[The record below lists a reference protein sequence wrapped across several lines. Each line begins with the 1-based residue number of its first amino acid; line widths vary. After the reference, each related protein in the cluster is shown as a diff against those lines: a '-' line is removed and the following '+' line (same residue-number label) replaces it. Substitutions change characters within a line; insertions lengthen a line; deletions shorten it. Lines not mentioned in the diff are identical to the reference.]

1 MDFISLLIGLVVG
14 SVAAWLI
21 SRFHFQ
27 SLKGLSQQEAES
39 LRGEL
44 ETLKTENGRS
54 AERISLLDQNLT
66 KTGEELSDARGT
78 IIDLTSRLSRSQADL
93 ANLQERL
100 QTQKQEIEALQTHL
114 VEQFDSIANR
124 ILLDSSQQIQKQHKD
139 KLEDILTPLRDKI
152 ERFEKKVDDTH
163 KENIRDNQ
171 SLKEQIAN
179 LQKLNQSIG
188 EEAKNLTTALKGQS
202 KTQGNWGEVIL
213 ERILE
218 KSGLVKGREYTVQTS
233 LTGEDGRRLQP
244 DVIIN
249 LPESKNLVI
258 DSKVSL
264 SAYERY
270 CSTDDEEQRA
280 IELKEHIGSVR
291 KHIKE
296 LSSKN
301 YQNLYQLTSL
311 DFVLMFIPIEPA
323 FNEAVNADL
332 ELYQEA
338 FERNIVVV
346 STSSLLATLRTIASI
361 WRQENQSR
369 NAMEIAR
376 QGGDLYDKFVGFVED
391 LVQLGKR
398 IHATDE
404 AYQEA
409 MKKLVEG
416 KGNLVKRAEEMKSLG
431 AKATKSIPP
440 KILERAE
447 AGETAYLKGGSG
459 DS

>member
-1 MDFISLLIGLVVG
+1 MDVISLLIGLVLG
-14 SVAAWLI
+14 SVAAWLV
-21 SRFHFQ
+21 SRYYFR
-27 SLKGLSQQEAES
+27 SLKGLTPQEADV

-44 ETLKTENGRS
+44 ETAKAELGRAS
-54 AERISLLDQNLT
+54 ERTSLLDQNLN
-66 KTGEELSDARGT
+66 KISAELSTARET
-78 IIDLTSRLSRSQADL
+78 IIDRTAQLSRSQADL
-93 ANLQERL
+93 ANIQERL
-100 QTQKQEIEALQTHL
+100 QTQKKEIEELQKRL

-124 ILLDSSQQIQKQHKD
+124 ILLDSSQQIQKQHKE

-171 SLKEQIAN
+171 SLKEQIAS

-188 EEAKNLTTALKGQS
+188 EEAKNLTIALKGQS

-233 LTGEDGRRLQP
+233 LTGDDGRRLQP

-249 LPESKNLVI
+249 LPENKNLVI

-270 CSTDDEEQRA
+270 CSADDEEQRA
-280 IELKEHIGSVR
+280 LELKDHIASVR

-296 LSSKN
+296 LGGKN
-301 YQNLYQLTSL
+301 YQNLYQLASL
-311 DFVLMFIPIEPA
+311 DFVLMFIPVEPA
-323 FNEAVNADL
+323 FNEAVRADL

-338 FERNIVVV
+338 LEKNIVLV
-346 STSSLLATLRTIASI
+346 STSSLFATLRTIATI
-361 WRQENQSR
+361 WRQENQNR
-369 NAMEIAR
+369 NALEIAR
-376 QGGDLYDKFVGFVED
+376 QGGDLYDKFVAFVDD
-391 LVQLGKR
+391 LIQVGKR
-398 IHATDE
+398 IQATDD
-404 AYQEA
+404 AYHEA

-416 KGNLVKRAEEMKSLG
+416 KGNLVRRAEEMKALG
-431 AKATKSIPP
+431 AKASKSMSA
-440 KILERAE
+440 KILDRADSE
-447 AGETAYLKGGSG
+447 KTLALPRGSG
-459 DS
+459 DA

>member
-398 IHATDE
+398 IRATDE

>member
-1 MDFISLLIGLVVG
+1 MDVISLLIGLAIG
-14 SVAAWLI
+14 SVAAWLV
-21 SRFHFQ
+21 SRYHFR
-27 SLKGLSQQEAES
+27 SLKGLTPQEADA
-39 LRGEL
+39 LHGEL
-44 ETLKTENGRS
+44 ETARTDNGRA
-54 AERISLLDQNLT
+54 AERISLLDQNLS
-66 KTGEELSDARGT
+66 KTSTELSGARDS
-78 IIDLTSRLSRSQADL
+78 IIDLTSRLSKSQADL

-100 QTQKQEIEALQTHL
+100 QTQKQEIEDLQTRL

-124 ILLDSSQQIQKQHKD
+124 ILLDSSQQIQKQHKER
-139 KLEDILTPLRDKI
+139 LEDILTPLRDKI

-171 SLKEQIAN
+171 SLKEQIAS

-188 EEAKNLTTALKGQS
+188 EEAKNLTIALKGQS

-249 LPESKNLVI
+249 LPENKNLVI

-270 CSTDDEEQRA
+270 CNVEDETQRA
-280 IELKEHIGSVR
+280 IELREHLASVR

-296 LSSKN
+296 LGGKN
-301 YQNLYQLTSL
+301 YQNLYQLASL

-323 FNEAVNADL
+323 FNEAIHADL

-338 FERNIVVV
+338 FEKNIVIV

-369 NAMEIAR
+369 NALEIAR
-376 QGGDLYDKFVGFVED
+376 QGGDLYDKFVAFVDD
-391 LVQLGKR
+391 LVQVGKR

-416 KGNLVKRAEEMKSLG
+416 KGNLVRRAEEMKSLG
-431 AKATKSIPP
+431 AKASKSMSA

-447 AGETAYLKGGSG
+447 TDETTYLTRGSG